1 MNARGLFALALF
13 LGASGAWAQTVS
25 VEKIPCI
32 PPEKNAV
39 IRGTIASRTAEQSA
53 RLYFRW
59 KNSANGNKAF
69 YWVDME
75 AEPGGR
81 YWAIPPKPEKRN
93 EEVEYYG
100 ALVDPAG
107 KVVARSETRFSP
119 VDKDCQVK
127 LTPKEQGVAE
137 NLTIGET
144 SPDQQGREVLAFLC
158 DGIVTRINHAGIRRS
173 DDVCRACVVA
183 WKKGVLIP
191 AALGAGLVGVVV
203 TDEDPEPSPSR
214 P

>member
-1 MNARGLFALALF
+1 MNARGLFALALLF
-13 LGASGAWAQTVS
+13 GTSGAWAQTVS
-25 VEKIPCI
+25 VEKVPCI

-39 IRGTIASRTAEQSA
+39 IRGTIASAGPELTP

-59 KNSANGNKAF
+59 KDNANGNKAF
-69 YWVDME
+69 YWVTLE

-100 ALVDPAG
+100 ALVDPTG
-107 KVVARSETRFSP
+107 KLVARSETRTAP
-119 VDKDCQVK
+119 VTKNCQVK
-127 LTPKEQGVAE
+127 LTPKEQGVAQ
-137 NLTIGET
+137 NLTVGET

-158 DGIVTRINHAGIRRS
+158 DGVVTRVNHAGIRRS

-183 WKKGVLIP
+183 WRKGVLIP
-191 AALGAGLVGVVV
+191 TALGAGLIGVVT
-203 TDEDPEPSPSR
+203 TDDDPEPSPSR